1 MFSVKGVPGFTFPYP
16 VEYLFT
22 GAILVG
28 IASVIV
34 VGVVII
40 TVESTVPHIKKSI
53 KQKMR
58 QYQINHMTDL
68 ERRIYD
74 DAVWERENDM
84 MREYHEAG
92 AKVEVLAKLF
102 EIPVEEVEERLAEE
116 TASWLKEMKERKNRG
131 S

>member
-1 MFSVKGVPGFTFPYP
+1 MKREPGVAWNPTTLVVGSIR
-16 VEYLFT
+16 

-40 TVESTVPHIKKSI
+40 TVESTVPHIKKNI

-74 DAVWERENDM
+74 NAVWERENDM
-84 MREYHEAG
+84 MREYHKAG
-92 AKVEVLAKLF
+92 VKVEVLTKLF